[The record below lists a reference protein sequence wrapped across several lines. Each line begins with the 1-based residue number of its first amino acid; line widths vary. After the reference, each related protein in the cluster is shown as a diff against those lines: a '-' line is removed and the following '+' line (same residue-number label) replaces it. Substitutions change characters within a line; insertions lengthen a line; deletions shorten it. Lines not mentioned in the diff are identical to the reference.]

1 MSTRIAIEQIKKIN
15 QLIVKK
21 NTGKPAE
28 MAVKLDCSLT
38 TLFTYLA
45 MMRTMGAPIQYNKF
59 KQTYY
64 YEEEGDF
71 VIGFIVR

>member
-1 MSTRIAIEQIKKIN
+1 MSTRIAIDQIKNIN

-38 TLFTYLA
+38 TLFTYLS
-45 MMRTMGAPIQYNKF
+45 MMRTMGAPIRYNKF

-71 VIGFIVR
+71 VIGFIAR

>member
-1 MSTRIAIEQIKKIN
+1 MSSRIAIEQIKKID

-38 TLFTYLA
+38 TLFTYLS

-64 YEEEGDF
+64 YEEDGNF
-71 VIGFIVR
+71 VIGFVPK

>member
-1 MSTRIAIEQIKKIN
+1 MSTRIAIEQIKQIN

-38 TLFTYLA
+38 TLFTYLS

-71 VIGFIVR
+71 VIGFIAR

>member
-38 TLFTYLA
+38 TLFTYLS
-45 MMRTMGAPIQYNKF
+45 MMRMMGAPIQYNKF

>member
-1 MSTRIAIEQIKKIN
+1 MSTRIAIEQIRKIN
-15 QLIVKK
+15 QLIIKK

-64 YEEEGDF
+64 YEEEGNF
-71 VIGFIVR
+71 VIGFVPK

>member
-1 MSTRIAIEQIKKIN
+1 
-15 QLIVKK
+15 
-21 NTGKPAE
+21 

-71 VIGFIVR
+71 VIGFIAR

>member
-1 MSTRIAIEQIKKIN
+1 MSSRIAIDQMIKIN

-38 TLFTYLA
+38 TLFTYIA
-45 MMRTMGAPIQYNKF
+45 MMRKMGAPIHYNKF

-64 YEEEGDF
+64 YEEEGSF
-71 VIGFIVR
+71 VIGFVPK

>member
-1 MSTRIAIEQIKKIN
+1 MSSRIAIDQMMKIN

-38 TLFTYLA
+38 TLFTYIA
-45 MMRTMGAPIQYNKF
+45 MMRKMGAPIQYNKF

-64 YEEEGDF
+64 YEEEGSF
-71 VIGFIVR
+71 VIGFVPK

>member
-1 MSTRIAIEQIKKIN
+1 MSSRIAIEQIKKIN

-38 TLFTYLA
+38 TLFTYLS

-71 VIGFIVR
+71 VIGFIAR

>member
-1 MSTRIAIEQIKKIN
+1 MSSRIAIDQMIKIN

-38 TLFTYLA
+38 TLFTYIA
-45 MMRTMGAPIQYNKF
+45 MMRKMGAPIQYNKF

-64 YEEEGDF
+64 YEEEGSF
-71 VIGFIVR
+71 VIGFVPK

>member
-1 MSTRIAIEQIKKIN
+1 MSSRIAIEQIRKID

-64 YEEEGDF
+64 YEEEGNF
-71 VIGFIVR
+71 VIGFVPK

>member
-1 MSTRIAIEQIKKIN
+1 MSSRIAIEQIKKIN

-38 TLFTYLA
+38 TLFTYLT

-71 VIGFIVR
+71 VIGFIAR

>member
-1 MSTRIAIEQIKKIN
+1 MSSRIAIDQMMKIN

-38 TLFTYLA
+38 TLFTYIA
-45 MMRTMGAPIQYNKF
+45 MMRKMGAPIQYNKF

-71 VIGFIVR
+71 VIGFVSK

>member
-1 MSTRIAIEQIKKIN
+1 MSTRIAIEQIKNIN

-38 TLFTYLA
+38 TLFTYLS
-45 MMRTMGAPIQYNKF
+45 MMRAMGAPIQYNKF

-71 VIGFIVR
+71 VIGFIAR